1 MLDIQAEI
9 ERLNAGDA
17 REWVRLASQG
27 DLVTAWTLSDRI
39 RARTPPRPDAS
50 VPRHQQQIWDGTPL
64 SGRRVLIRCYH
75 GLGDTIQFIRYI
87 PDVRSLARE
96 VIVWAQPRLLPIL
109 HTLPSRVRLLPLHD
123 GSPEVEYDVDVEIM
137 ELPYVF
143 RTTVSTIPSAI
154 PYLTATPTPLLADEC
169 LRVGV
174 VWRAGDWDDR
184 RSIPFDLLGSLF
196 TVPDVCWYCLQHDPQ
211 RREQHPNLHALD
223 NATILRSAEHMRA
236 LDLVISVDSMPTHL
250 AGALGIPVWTL
261 LAHCPDWRWME
272 ERGDTPWY
280 PTMRLFR
287 QTRPGDWPSLLE
299 QVRCAL
305 LRTVT
310 IRRARQWGSGRIAAA
325 QSDHHA

>member
-1 MLDIQAEI
+1 MPDRQLEL
-9 ERLNAGDA
+9 ERLNASDA
-17 REWVRLASQG
+17 REWLRLARHG
-27 DLVTAWTLSDRI
+27 DLATAWTLSDRI
-39 RARTPPRPDAS
+39 RARTPPRHDAGL
-50 VPRHQQQIWDGTPL
+50 PRHLQQIWDGTPL

-75 GLGDTIQFIRYI
+75 GLGDTIQFSRYI
-87 PDVRSLARE
+87 PAVRSVARE

-109 HTLPSRVRLLPLHD
+109 QTLPNGVGLLPLHD
-123 GSPEVEYDVDVEIM
+123 GSPEVDYDLDVEIM

-143 RTTVSTIPSAI
+143 RTTLSTIPSAV
-154 PYLTATPTPLLADEC
+154 PYLHATPTPLIADER

-211 RREQHPNLHALD
+211 RPEQHPKLRALD

-236 LDLVISVDSMPTHL
+236 LDLVISVDSMPAHL
-250 AGALGIPVWTL
+250 AGALGIQVWTL
-261 LAHCPDWRWME
+261 LTHGPDWRWME

-287 QTRPGDWPSLLE
+287 QTRPGDWQSLLE
-299 QVRCAL
+299 QVRGAL
-305 LRTVT
+305 L
-310 IRRARQWGSGRIAAA
+310 ARD
-325 QSDHHA
+325 DHMARE